1 MRTKALSAGARSLD
15 GARLGGGGGASA
27 SFPSAD
33 FCPSTARRSNFVC
46 ALLTVWLGLLCLE
59 PRWGDFFAANRRI
72 VMEADEEH
80 RPSGTNRRTS
90 TPGEKQWLTI

>member
-1 MRTKALSAGARSLD
+1 MVVGPLPVFLPLIFVPAP
-15 GARLGGGGGASA
+15 LGG
-27 SFPSAD
+27 P
-33 FCPSTARRSNFVC
+33 TLC

-59 PRWGDFFAANRRI
+59 PRWGDFFAANWRI

-80 RPSGTNRRTS
+80 RPNGTNRRSS

>member
-46 ALLTVWLGLLCLE
+46 IADRLAGFVVPGTEMG
-59 PRWGDFFAANRRI
+59 GFFCSKPENCYGGR
-72 VMEADEEH
+72 
-80 RPSGTNRRTS
+80 RRTPS
-90 TPGEKQWLTI
+90 